1 MDTSPAVA
9 SLTVFTTRVLGFT
22 SCGLNAA
29 LAAAGSGD
37 WDFRNGDQETG
48 RSDADGDG
56 HLFISR
62 LANAAPAMPATCRKQ
77 IAPQFGLLDHD

>member
-48 RSDADGDG
+48 RSDADGDE
-56 HLFISR
+56 HLVNLKTGERRTGDASDLSQTDSPTIW
-62 LANAAPAMPATCRKQ
+62 
-77 IAPQFGLLDHD
+77 IA